1 MSARVNH
8 PAASNNTASDAEL
21 IRRLVEAI
29 LNHETEMLAEEIGD
43 IFRIAF
49 GGTEGFC
56 FLDEEPDR
64 PYALGTLPDRWRAGV
79 AKALQQ
85 HTAVPLPVAD
95 KNALPCLC
103 CPLQSGDKKLGAVCV
118 AGQTYSAAETLR
130 LQHFADLTAEFLNT
144 RLTRDR
150 HNRNLLE
157 TEERN
162 SQQQQIIDHIHD
174 SVITMDMQGYIT
186 CWNKGAESL
195 FGYTGEEAIGKNI
208 LFLYADEEEDDSLLY
223 QDLFDKG
230 GREMVVR
237 RRKKTGEIF
246 WASLTLS
253 LIRDKK
259 DNPSGMIGYLSDI
272 TERLQAEEQLR
283 LQAAIFEYSDEGI
296 IIIDPAGIIASV
308 NKAFTK
314 ITGYASDDVLGK
326 TPGFLRSSH
335 HHDEDFYLAVYTSLY
350 DTGHWIGEGWGRRK
364 NGESF
369 PVWMSISSVHGKDN
383 AIAYYFA
390 IFTDIA
396 ERKNAEKQIYRL
408 AYYDTLTS
416 LPNRA
421 MLYTHL
427 KQALAEANRNQLHGA
442 VLFIGLDRFK
452 QVNDSL
458 GHDAG
463 DLLLKEVAQCLAGC
477 VREEDV
483 VARIGGDEFVVA
495 LFDITEREHAAI
507 VAEKIIARLS
517 QPIMVNGH
525 ELLMSASVGISV
537 YPDNGDDAE
546 TLLKC
551 ADVAMH
557 RAKRDNSHNGIMFF
571 SQDMNLRSLEKL
583 KLESNLRRA
592 MERDELTL
600 NYQPQLDLATGKIV
614 GAEVLLRW
622 NHDGTTISPAQFI
635 PIAEQTGL
643 IIPIGEWILE
653 TVCARN
659 KQWQEAGLP
668 IVKLAVNISAKQFR
682 QSLPQLVEQLLGH
695 HRLAPSYLELEITE
709 SVIMRNAEGVI
720 SMMAEF
726 QRLGITL
733 SLDDFGTGYS
743 SLSYLKR
750 FPIDTLKIDQSFIRG
765 LPDDTDDTAI
775 AKAIISLARNLGLR
789 VIAEGVETAEQLD
802 FLRSA
807 GCDEIQGYYYSRPL
821 AEDDFVRFLQQ

>member
-1 MSARVNH
+1 MNAHLNH
-8 PAASNNTASDAEL
+8 PVLSIDTVSDAEL
-21 IRRLVEAI
+21 IRRLTGTI
-29 LNHETEMLAEEIGD
+29 LNRETALLAEEVGD
-43 IFRIAF
+43 IFRVAF

-56 FLDEEPDR
+56 YLAENPDR
-64 PYALGTLPDRWRAGV
+64 PDALDALPERWRTDIE
-79 AKALQQ
+79 KILQQ
-85 HTAVPLPVAD
+85 ETAISLPAKGMD
-95 KNALPCLC
+95 TPPGLC
-103 CPLQSGDKKLGAVCV
+103 CPLQSDGKKLGAVCV
-118 AGQTYSAAETLR
+118 SGQAGSATETLR
-130 LQHFADLTAEFLNT
+130 LQHFADLAAEFLNI
-144 RLTRDR
+144 RFIRDQ
-150 HNRNLLE
+150 HNRNLRE

-195 FGYTGEEAIGKNI
+195 FGYTSEEAVGLNI
-208 LFLYADEEEDDSLLY
+208 VFLYADEEEDDALLY
-223 QDLFDKG
+223 QDLFNMG
-230 GREMVVR
+230 GREMVVH
-237 RRKKTGEIF
+237 RRKKTGETF

-253 LIRDKK
+253 LIRDK
-259 DNPSGMIGYLSDI
+259 DDHPSGIIGYLSDI
-272 TERLQAEEQLR
+272 TERLQAEEKLR
-283 LQAAIFEYSDEGI
+283 LQAAIFECSDEGI
-296 IIIDPAGIIASV
+296 IIIDPAGSIASV

-314 ITGYASDDVLGK
+314 ITGYASEEIIGK
-326 TPGFLRSSH
+326 SPEILRSSH
-335 HHDEDFYLAVYTSLY
+335 HSEDFYLDVSASLH
-350 DTGHWIGEGWGRRK
+350 DAGHWIGEAWGKRK
-364 NGESF
+364 SGESF
-369 PVWMSISSVHGKDN
+369 PVWMSISRVHGKDDS
-383 AIAYYFA
+383 IAYYFA

-408 AYYDTLTS
+408 AYYDTLTG
-416 LPNRA
+416 LPNRT

-427 KQALAEANRNQLHGA
+427 KQALIKANRNQLHGA
-442 VLFIGLDRFK
+442 ILFISLDRFK

-463 DLLLKEVAQCLAGC
+463 DLLLKEVASSLTDC

-495 LFDITEREHAAI
+495 LLDISAREHAAT
-507 VAEKIIARLS
+507 VAKKILSRLS
-517 QPIMVNGH
+517 QPITVNGH
-525 ELLMSASVGISV
+525 ELLISSSIGISV

-551 ADVAMH
+551 ADVAMR
-557 RAKRDNSHNGIMFF
+557 RAKRDSSHNGIMFF
-571 SQDMNLRSLEKL
+571 SQDMNQRSLEKL
-583 KLESNLRRA
+583 KLENNLRRA
-592 MERDELTL
+592 MERNELRL
-600 NYQPQLDLATGKIV
+600 NYQPQIDLASGKIV

-622 NHDGTTISPAQFI
+622 DHDGAIISPTQFI
-635 PIAEQTGL
+635 SIAEETGL

-682 QSLPQLVEQLLGH
+682 QSLPHLVEQILDRHQLD
-695 HRLAPSYLELEITE
+695 PSYLELEITE
-709 SVIMRNAEGVI
+709 SVIMQNAEGVI

-765 LPDDTDDTAI
+765 LPNDTDDTAI
-775 AKAIISLARNLGLR
+775 TRAIISLAKNLGLR

-802 FLRSA
+802 FLRLA
-807 GCDEIQGYYYSRPL
+807 ECDEIQGFYYSHPL
-821 AEDDFVRFLQQ
+821 SEDDFVSFLRQ

>member
-1 MSARVNH
+1 MNSHVNH
-8 PAASNNTASDAEL
+8 PAVSSDIVSDAEL
-21 IRRLVEAI
+21 IRRFAGTI
-29 LNHETEMLAEEIGD
+29 LNCEIARLAKEIGD
-43 IFRIAF
+43 IFRAAF
-49 GGTEGFC
+49 GGAEGFC
-56 FLDEEPDR
+56 CLAEKPDR
-64 PYALGTLPDRWRAGV
+64 PVALDTLPDRWRAGI
-79 AKALQQ
+79 KEALQQ
-85 HTAVPLPVAD
+85 ETAIPLQENGLGAPAG
-95 KNALPCLC
+95 LC
-103 CPLQSGDKKLGAVCV
+103 CPLQSGDKKLGAVCI
-118 AGQTYSAAETLR
+118 AGPARSATDISR
-130 LQHFADLTAEFLNT
+130 LQHFAGLAAEFLNI
-144 RLTRDR
+144 RLANDQ

-162 SQQQQIIDHIHD
+162 SQQQQIIDQIHD

-195 FGYTGEEAIGKNI
+195 FGYTSEEAVGLNI
-208 LFLYADEEEDDSLLY
+208 IFLYADEEEDDSLLY
-223 QDLFDKG
+223 EDLFNMG

-253 LIRDKK
+253 LIRDKNG
-259 DNPSGMIGYLSDI
+259 DPSGIIGYLSDI
-272 TERLQAEEQLR
+272 TERLQAEEKLR
-283 LQAAIFEYSDEGI
+283 LQAAIFECSDEGI
-296 IIIDPAGIIASV
+296 IIIDPAGTIASV
-308 NKAFTK
+308 NKAFSK
-314 ITGYASDDVLGK
+314 ITGYSAEEILGK
-326 TPGFLRSSH
+326 SPEILRSSH
-335 HHDEDFYLAVYTSLY
+335 HNDDFYLDVSASLQN
-350 DTGHWIGEGWGRRK
+350 DGHWIGEGWGKRK

-369 PVWMSISSVHGKDN
+369 PVWMSISRVHGKDDT
-383 AIAYYFA
+383 IAYYFA

-396 ERKNAEKQIYRL
+396 EKKEAEKQIYRL
-408 AYYDTLTS
+408 AYYDTLTG
-416 LPNRA
+416 LPNRT

-427 KQALAEANRNQLHGA
+427 KQALVKANRHQLHGA
-442 VLFIGLDRFK
+442 ILFISLDRFK

-463 DLLLKEVAQCLAGC
+463 DLLLKEVAQSLTDC

-495 LFDITEREHAAI
+495 LLDISAREHAAT
-507 VAEKIIARLS
+507 VAKKILSRLS
-517 QPIMVNGH
+517 LPIMVNDH
-525 ELLMSASVGISV
+525 ELLISSSIGISI

-551 ADVAMH
+551 ADVAMR
-557 RAKRDNSHNGIMFF
+557 RAKHDDSHNGITFF
-571 SQDMNLRSLEKL
+571 SQDMNQRSLEKL
-583 KLESNLRRA
+583 KLENNLRRA
-592 MERDELTL
+592 MERNELML
-600 NYQPQLDLATGKIV
+600 NYQPQVDLASGKIV

-622 NHDGTTISPAQFI
+622 NHDGTMIPPAQFI
-635 PIAEQTGL
+635 SIAEETGL

-653 TVCARN
+653 TVCAKN

-668 IVKLAVNISAKQFR
+668 IIKLAVNISAKQFR
-682 QSLPQLVEQLLGH
+682 QSLPHRVAQILESHQLD
-695 HRLAPSYLELEITE
+695 PSYLELEITE
-709 SVIMRNAEGVI
+709 SVIMQNAEGVI

-765 LPDDTDDTAI
+765 LPNDTDDTAI
-775 AKAIISLARNLGLR
+775 TRAIISLAKNLGLR

-802 FLRSA
+802 FLRQA
-807 GCDEIQGYYYSRPL
+807 KCDEIQGYYYSLPL